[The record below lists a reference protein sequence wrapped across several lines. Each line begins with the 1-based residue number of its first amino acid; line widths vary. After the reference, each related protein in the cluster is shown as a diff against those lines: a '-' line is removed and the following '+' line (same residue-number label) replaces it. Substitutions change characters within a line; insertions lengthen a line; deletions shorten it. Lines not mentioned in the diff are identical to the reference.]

1 MVKIAILLL
10 GITITVSKLG
20 ARWMPAEL
28 RQAARILS
36 WLLAAYVVIMLGL
49 GIVAYLRPA

>member
-20 ARWMPAEL
+20 ARWMPAEF